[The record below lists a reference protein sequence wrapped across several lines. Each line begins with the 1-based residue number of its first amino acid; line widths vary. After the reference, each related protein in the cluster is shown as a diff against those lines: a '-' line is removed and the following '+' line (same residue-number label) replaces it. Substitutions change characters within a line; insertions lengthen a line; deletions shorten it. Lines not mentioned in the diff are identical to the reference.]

1 MSRKAII
8 LAGGT
13 GARLYPS
20 TISVSKQL
28 MPIYDKPMIY
38 YPLSVLMQAD
48 LRDILVITTPR
59 DRDAFEHLLQDGT
72 RWGLNISYAT
82 QPHPEGLAQSLIIG
96 EDFLEG
102 HPSAVI
108 LGDNLFFGQSF
119 NAAAHRASL
128 SQKGATIFGYHVRT
142 PNAYGVVGFDRDNR
156 VISLEEKP
164 EKPASNYAVTGLYFY
179 DEHASEYAKTIKPS
193 GRGELEITD
202 LNKIYLERGEL
213 NVEVLGEGTTWLDTG
228 THRSLLKASQFV
240 SIIEERQGIRICCPE
255 IIAYRKGWIN
265 HAEFTRLAEAQS
277 KSGYGKYL
285 LQIAEQG

>member
-13 GARLYPS
+13 GARLFPS

-48 LRDILVITTPR
+48 LRDVLIITTPR
-59 DRDAFEHLLQDGT
+59 DRDAFEYLLQDGQ

-82 QPHPEGLAQSLIIG
+82 QPEPEGLAQSLIIG
-96 EDFLEG
+96 EAFLDG
-102 HPSAVI
+102 SPSAVI

-119 NAAAHRASL
+119 NAAAHRASQ
-128 SQKGATIFGYHVRT
+128 STEGATIFGYHVKT
-142 PNAYGVVGFDRDNR
+142 PNAYGVVGFDGKKR
-156 VISLEEKP
+156 VVSLEEKP

-179 DEHASEYAKTIKPS
+179 DEHAPEYAKTITPS
-193 GRGELEITD
+193 ARGELEITD
-202 LNKIYLERGEL
+202 LNRIYLERDEL
-213 NVEVLGEGTTWLDTG
+213 TVEVLGEGTTWLDTG

-255 IIAYRKGWIN
+255 LIAYRKGWIDP
-265 HAEFTRLAEAQS
+265 AAFTALAEAQS

-285 LQIAEQG
+285 LHIAEQD